1 MTPRIAATDG
11 PSTDST
17 TRHTDQRQPA
27 VRVGWRIENA
37 RSDRFAPM

>member
-11 PSTDST
+11 PSTDSTT

-27 VRVGWRIENA
+27 VRVGWRIGA
-37 RSDRFAPM
+37 REVTASRQ